1 MPGGSQGW
9 LPNRERRTAELRA
22 LAGEVDQHLIHA
34 ELNPHTSLLVKQVL
48 RTVSAGTLRFP
59 EIQIGTSVI
68 PEKFLITLT
77 TKSLS

>member
-9 LPNRERRTAELRA
+9 LPNHEFRA
-22 LAGEVDQHLIHA
+22 LAGEVDQHPIHV

-48 RTVSAGTLRFP
+48 RTVSAGTLRFT

-68 PEKFLITLT
+68 PRKFLITLT